1 MVELLGEHL
10 DAIDV
15 SRAGKTV
22 GRTIVLPANPGQLL
36 SAPDSWTVSSVAWHG
51 QSPTMHAAYYDLRV
65 GFFGRYSSD
74 SRYDPIEPPGGKG
87 LGQGLGPQP
96 PASHGLAPRSP
107 CDTGSS
113 GRVAGRQRRNGKGVA
128 TMIAAGQLTSAHPGS
143 NREFDMTSAPADLRV
158 NLRHGHS
165 ETDNDDNPIDPIY
178 P

>member
-1 MVELLGEHL
+1 LVELLGEHL

-36 SAPDSWTVSSVAWHG
+36 TAPDGWTVSSVARLG
-51 QSPTMHAAYYDLRV
+51 RPPTMHAAYCDLRV
-65 GFFGRYSSD
+65 DVEFFGRCSSG

-87 LGQGLGPQP
+87 LGPQT

-113 GRVAGRQRRNGKGVA
+113 GRVAGRQRRNEKGVA
-128 TMIAAGQLTSAHPGS
+128 TIIAAGQLTSAHPGS
-143 NREFDMTSAPADLRV
+143 NREFDMTLAPADLSLNPWIGRSSDRRV
-158 NLRHGHS
+158 NS
-165 ETDNDDNPIDPIY
+165 ENAF
-178 P
+178 